1 MIITQ
6 AQLEWVKPPQQ
17 TRSQQTFERLLDA
30 AEAII
35 DEKGLEH
42 ATVAE
47 IAKRANSSVGS
58 FYSRFSDK
66 EGLMRCVFERFTS
79 QAIATTEA
87 ALSSERWH
95 GVAIIDALETM
106 IAFMLSV
113 FNEKRALVSA
123 LNIRAAHDPSVSAF
137 GQRFQHTISER
148 TTQLFKERGEVLDHP
163 DPGVGVFVAV
173 GLCLSSIEA
182 RTIHGPNQ
190 NERLSDNVL
199 CHELVRMCVRY
210 LGLGDR
216 LADHDH
222 VASQAAPPI
231 N

>member
-35 DEKGLEH
+35 GEKGLEH
-42 ATVAE
+42 TTVAE
-47 IAKRANSSVGS
+47 IAKRAHSSVGS

-87 ALSSERWH
+87 ALSSDRWH
-95 GVAIIDALETM
+95 GVAIVDALETM
-106 IAFMLSV
+106 IAFMLRV
-113 FNEKRALVSA
+113 LNEKRALVTA
-123 LNIRAAHDPSVSAF
+123 LAIRAAHDQSVNAF
-137 GQRFQHTISER
+137 GQRLQHIISER
-148 TTQLFKERGEVLDHP
+148 TKQLIDERGEVLDHP
-163 DPGVGVFVAV
+163 HPDVGVFVAV
-173 GLCLSSIEA
+173 GLCLGSIEA

-190 NERLSDNVL
+190 NQWLSDDAL

-210 LGLGDR
+210 LGLGNR
-216 LADHDH
+216 LADHDR
-222 VASQAAPPI
+222 VASQVARPI
-231 N
+231 H